1 LVARLR
7 AAGPERRSADMK
19 LSAIAGNCKNGTCPT
34 VYETDR
40 GTYVVQG
47 YVVTDAEALAA
58 LGLPAGESA
67 VEIPRDL
74 LAGLAGTPKR

>member
-1 LVARLR
+1 MKLIRV
-7 AAGPERRSADMK
+7 AAGCQA
-19 LSAIAGNCKNGTCPT
+19 GTCPT

-47 YVVTDAEALAA
+47 YVVTDEKALAE

-67 VEIPRDL
+67 VEVPAEL
-74 LAGLAGTPKR
+74 LRGFGSGGRR